1 MAGEPTWR
9 NLVTEETS
17 KVAETLNE
25 FRGRHR
31 YNMMDDNLRALYAD
45 VPVIAQW
52 DDHETI
58 NNWWPCEAL
67 EDPRYTQVRDVD
79 TLAARARRAWQEYMP
94 IADAT
99 ALRPLRRRGD
109 GFAPARI
116 HRRIS
121 RGPHLDVFAL
131 DTVSYTHLRAH
142 ET

>member
-31 YNMMDDNLRALYAD
+31 YNMMDDNLRALYTD

-52 DDHETI
+52 DDHETT
-58 NNWWPCEAL
+58 NNWWPGEVL

-94 IADAT
+94 IADST
-99 ALRPLRRRGD
+99 ALRRGS
-109 GFAPARI
+109 GFEPARI
-116 HRRIS
+116 YRRI
-121 RGPHLDVFAL
+121 PP
-131 DTVSYTHLRAH
+131 VSYTHL
-142 ET
+142 TLPTIYSV